1 MGIED
6 AIRDATSASRDRS
19 AAFDQQLRTNQQFS
33 TKMQD
38 AGVVPRKRGF
48 TIPLMERIVVRA

>member
-6 AIRDATSASRDRS
+6 AIRDATSASRARS
-19 AAFDQQLRTNQQFS
+19 ATFDQQLRTNQQFS